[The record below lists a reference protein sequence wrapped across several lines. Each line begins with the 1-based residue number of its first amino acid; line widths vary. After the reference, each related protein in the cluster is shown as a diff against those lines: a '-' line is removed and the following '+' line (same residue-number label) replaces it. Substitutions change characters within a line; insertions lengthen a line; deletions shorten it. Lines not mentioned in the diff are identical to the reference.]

1 MGDPIFQIITID
13 VYIRDFSSPSPYEK
27 KTTETEIRHFIQK
40 TWLMKLC
47 ERIDVYYNPL
57 NKDMNVNKER
67 EKNII
72 GRNTM
77 HARQTDK
84 FNYKL
89 TLSRTISIKK
99 KEEKQERINILSI

>member
-1 MGDPIFQIITID
+1 MFILEIF
-13 VYIRDFSSPSPYEK
+13 SPSPYEK
-27 KTTETEIRHFIQK
+27 RSIETEIRHFIQK

-72 GRNTM
+72 GRYTM

-89 TLSRTISIKK
+89 TLSRAISIKK